1 MHAPT
6 ILFFNAVI
14 AGVESRIRHL
24 ALAYRILKPG
34 GRLYVFIWSG
44 CYPERIPERGSG
56 VQDIDA
62 ARGTCQNNRWAS
74 EYLPE
79 VRAVFGSG
87 AAFVDASDSNLIVA
101 VKSTGAFLGVG
112 LVNLNAG

>member
-1 MHAPT
+1 MHRPSPV
-6 ILFFNAVI
+6 FFNAVI

-24 ALAYRILKPG
+24 ALAYRILQPG

-44 CYPERIPERGSG
+44 CYPERGSG

-87 AAFVDASDSNLIVA
+87 AAFVDANANLIVA
-101 VKSTGAFLGVG
+101 VKPGPD
-112 LVNLNAG
+112 